1 MKTAIFGGSFN
12 PVHLGHIALAE
23 YVHRRDFDRILFI
36 PARFPPHKALSGGAG
51 DSDRI
56 GMLELAL
63 SRYAWAA
70 LWRGEFE
77 REGPSYSID
86 TVDELIAANIV
97 EPAPGFIIGEDLAA
111 DFSSWKEPERLS
123 KITQILLA
131 RRTEAEAP
139 AEAEYPPPFFPYP
152 HRRLENPL
160 FPYSSSQVRRII
172 IEGRGAESLLPP
184 GVAEYISDR
193 GIYRTSDG

>member
-23 YVHRRDFDRILFI
+23 YVHRLGFDRILFI
-36 PARFPPHKALSGGAG
+36 PARFPPHKALSGGAE
-51 DSDRI
+51 DRDRI
-56 GMLELAL
+56 RMLELAL
-63 SRYAWAA
+63 SNYSWAA

-97 EPAPGFIIGEDLAA
+97 EPAPGFIIGDDLAA
-111 DFSSWKEPERLS
+111 DFSCWKEPDRLS
-123 KITQILLA
+123 EVTRILLA
-131 RRTEAEAP
+131 RRTEAEAS
-139 AEAEYPPPFFPYP
+139 AGEYPPSFFPYP
-152 HRRLENPL
+152 HRRLDNP
-160 FPYSSSQVRRII
+160 FCPYSSSQIRRII
-172 IEGRGAESLLPP
+172 IEGRGAESLLPF
-184 GVAEYISDR
+184 GVPAYISER